1 MSKVKRKR
9 YSFLSLYY
17 YFIAHL
23 LSLVLL
29 PPPLLQPNGIPS
41 RSGIMK
47 EIYDL
52 LILALLW
59 RIVLRFNGE
68 ALPAVVIDNKLYL
81 NTTYGIGIA
90 YTFMKFYRWAEEG

>member
-1 MSKVKRKR
+1 M
-9 YSFLSLYY
+9 
-17 YFIAHL
+17 

-90 YTFMKFYRWAEEG
+90 YNFTAGLKKDDPGGHDWMEDCAAGV

>member
-1 MSKVKRKR
+1 
-9 YSFLSLYY
+9 
-17 YFIAHL
+17 
-23 LSLVLL
+23 
-29 PPPLLQPNGIPS
+29 
-41 RSGIMK
+41 MK

-81 NTTYGIGIA
+81 NTTYGIGVA
-90 YTFMKFYRWAEEG
+90 YTFMKFYRWAEEGGSRRSRLDGRLRRWCLELILATIFRASVRQWLY